1 MNNSIN
7 KMNHFIEKYYWF
19 LFAGLAAFAA
29 MLCFLRLDVA
39 YVASWDEA
47 RHLVFMELCL
57 DLVSLDIL

>member
-29 MLCFLRLDVA
+29 MLCFLRLEVA

-47 RHLVFMELCL
+47 RHG
-57 DLVSLDIL
+57 VSAY